1 MNIPYLSVDR
11 PKAARPSSLS
21 GVGLLRG
28 LIIIPAPLEPSQFR
42 LQKPSDS
49 QFNASVVVG
58 KFLPRRL
65 QHLNVAQFTDA
76 VSMWDQVG
84 L

>member
-1 MNIPYLSVDR
+1 MYH
-11 PKAARPSSLS
+11 PKAAKPSTTLS
-21 GVGLLRG
+21 GAGLLRG
-28 LIIIPAPLEPSQFR
+28 PIIIPAPLEPSQFR

-49 QFNASVVVG
+49 QSNASVVVG

-65 QHLNVAQFTDA
+65 QHLNVAQLPDA
-76 VSMWDQVG
+76 VSMWDQIE